1 MKEIK
6 AYIRC
11 SKVEL
16 VITALRTIGIENLTV
31 VDVMALGKGMI
42 DPDKYK
48 YSIECVEKYS
58 DVAKMEIVCTDEVV
72 ASAMETIRKHAY
84 TGERGDGLI
93 LVSDVEQTLK
103 IRSGARGVEAL

>member
-11 SKVEL
+11 SKVEQ
-16 VITALRTIGIENLTV
+16 VIKALRTIGIENLTV
-31 VDVMALGKGMI
+31 VDVMALGKGMV
-42 DPDKYK
+42 DLEKYK

-58 DVAKMEIVCTDEVV
+58 DVAKIEIVCPDEIVP
-72 ASAMETIRKHAY
+72 SAVQVIRKQAY

-93 LVSDVEQTLK
+93 IVSNVEQTLK
-103 IRSGARGVEAL
+103 IRSGARGVSAL

>member
-11 SKVEL
+11 SKVEE

-42 DPDKYK
+42 DPEKYK

-58 DVAKMEIVCTDEVV
+58 DVAKMEIVCTDEIVTT
-72 ASAMETIRKHAY
+72 AMETIRKYAY
-84 TGERGDGLI
+84 TGNRGDGLI
-93 LVSDVEQTLK
+93 IVSDVEQALK
-103 IRSGARGVEAL
+103 IRSGVRGVSAL